1 MNSLF
6 SILLK
11 NLLLFGIMTITLVFM
26 FTQHIGFKQIPFIFG
41 SMGVLYV
48 LAACLEAYALS
59 RAKTDTK
66 KFIYFT
72 DGFVAKRIIKVIAF
86 TSIGVILYYS
96 QSIIKY
102 MAFLC
107 FLIGFT
113 ELIVT
118 LWRYAKNLCFIAIE
132 DDTIILSTN
141 KMYTITDKEL
151 QKIEYRHGL
160 MYLVKYNKKT
170 VTLRTDLMKEK
181 DEFQFALESWI
192 TRHHLSDKVIRN
204 S

>member
-1 MNSLF
+1 
-6 SILLK
+6 
-11 NLLLFGIMTITLVFM
+11 M
-26 FTQHIGFKQIPFIFG
+26 FTQYIGFKQIPFIFG
-41 SMGVLYV
+41 STGALYI

-59 RAKTDTK
+59 RTKSDTK

-72 DGFVAKRIIKVIAF
+72 DGFVAKRIIKVIVF
-86 TSIGVILYYS
+86 TCIGIILYYS

-132 DDTIILSTN
+132 NETLIISTN
-141 KMYTITDKEL
+141 KMNTITVKEL

-160 MYLVKYNKKT
+160 IYLVKYNKKT
-170 VTLRTDLMKEK
+170 ITLRTDLMKDK
-181 DEFQFALESWI
+181 NEFQLALESWLN
-192 TRHHLSDKVIRN
+192 HHNLSDKLIRN
-204 S
+204 SQ